1 MSAME
6 ILEFVLRGLLL
17 GVTYGVIAIPICLV
31 FVSTGTVDMAM
42 GAYVVLAAAISFTL
56 AGPLG
61 MAAAVL
67 AAIAAAAV
75 VGVLSALLM
84 WRYAGEKMI
93 VILASFG
100 FAIMLES
107 LVLTVFGNNPFVQSS
122 GAGTLRLAGILLS
135 KQSLLAAGIGLVLAG
150 GVYLL
155 LYRSALGRL
164 MRAGADNARGAA
176 IAGIAVGR
184 VQLFTFMLTGA
195 LAGIA
200 GLLLLNGPGVMF
212 SSAIPLTITG
222 LGAAIIFGFSRPL
235 MGFVGGLIFGV
246 AESLS
251 AGFAPPGWATLLPL
265 LFIFSVLAIRSLRG
279 SDLAGG
285 RA

>member
-1 MSAME
+1 ME
-6 ILEFVLRGLLL
+6 ILEFVLRGLLM
-17 GVTYGVIAIPICLV
+17 GATYGIIAIPICLI
-31 FVSTGTVDMAM
+31 FVSTGAVDMAM
-42 GAYVVLAAAISFTL
+42 GAYVVLAAAVSFAV
-56 AGPLG
+56 AGTLG
-61 MAAAVL
+61 MLAAVL
-67 AAIAAAAV
+67 AAIAAASV

-84 WRYAGEKMI
+84 RRYAGDRLIM
-93 VILASFG
+93 ILASFG

-107 LVLTVFGNNPFVQSS
+107 LVLTVFGNAPFVHSS
-122 GAGTLRLAGILLS
+122 GAAPLQFAGILLS
-135 KQSLLAAGIGLVLAG
+135 RQSLLSAGIGLLLAG
-150 GVYLL
+150 GIYAL
-155 LYRSALGRL
+155 LYRSALGRI

-184 VQLFTFMLTGA
+184 VQLFTFMLSGA
-195 LAGIA
+195 LAGVA

-235 MGFVGGLIFGV
+235 MGFVGGMIFGV

-251 AGFAPPGWATLLPL
+251 AGFAPSGWATLLPL